1 MSRVGLSSQCCA
13 PGRGESG
20 APRSSCNGT
29 AGFWVRQGDGS
40 QDGGRNGPSHNT
52 AVPLLIAL
60 IISRQTAPDW
70 AEVFPDRSHWGK
82 RVYSGSFLN
91 RRTVHYTNAMFS
103 FTSTRQNVFWKT
115 FFFCS
120 NIVRRIWL
128 NPLMKTTSFVSITVS
143 IKSSSCAGIAVICQ
157 PWFTSQAY
165 KMAALAAI
173 VNWTV
178 QTSALWMSYT
188 VGSQYSSWRRP
199 PGAAPP
205 QAHSLTWYSP
215 LIFHSKSWSRRTRPS
230 RRLSACAPLWN
241 VPRKPFPAP
250 D

>member
-40 QDGGRNGPSHNT
+40 QDGGRNGPSHNA

-128 NPLMKTTSFVSITVS
+128 NPLMKTTSFVKHYRINQIFLMCRYCGYMPALVYQPGLQDGG
-143 IKSSSCAGIAVICQ
+143 AGSHRELNRANVC
-157 PWFTSQAY
+157 PLDVLYCRF
-165 KMAALAAI
+165 
-173 VNWTV
+173 TV
-178 QTSALWMSYT
+178 QQLAEASWCSSASGPLADMILT
-188 VGSQYSSWRRP
+188 PDLSQ
-199 PGAAPP
+199 
-205 QAHSLTWYSP
+205 
-215 LIFHSKSWSRRTRPS
+215 
-230 RRLSACAPLWN
+230 
-241 VPRKPFPAP
+241 
-250 D
+250 